1 MTGGDDDDRHDALV
15 MASSLSASARTHPR
29 MSTALVKGKL
39 KVAREAIQVKDYGK
53 AEKAARC
60 AKADECWS
68 MVSMHRYC

>member
-1 MTGGDDDDRHDALV
+1 MIVIDTSPCICR
-15 MASSLSASARTHPR
+15 LSASARTHPR

-60 AKADECWS
+60 AKADDDAGRWCRCIDIVEED
-68 MVSMHRYC
+68 MF